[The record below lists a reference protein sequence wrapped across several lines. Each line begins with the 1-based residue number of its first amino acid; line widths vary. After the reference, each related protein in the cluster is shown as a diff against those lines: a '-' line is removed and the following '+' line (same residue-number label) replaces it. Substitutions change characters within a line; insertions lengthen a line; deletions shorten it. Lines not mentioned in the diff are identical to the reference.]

1 MERTKW
7 YLYLL
12 MLLLLLSSCANTDEI
27 RDKLKDHEKRI
38 EVLEQLVKKANE
50 STSALQALI
59 DKMSKQLTIVK
70 YEELKDGSGYVIT
83 MSDGSTIT
91 LKNGQGAP
99 APAMGIKED
108 EGVYYWTINGDYLLD
123 ASGNRVVAKGK
134 DGSIGIT
141 PKLRINKDNQWEV
154 SYDGGKNWS
163 LVRDENGNPVVAVG
177 SADTSNLTIE
187 SDGTH
192 VIIIYNGVTYLIPL
206 APGGAVDPTSISLS
220 PEVMTLRVGDTQTF
234 ALSFEPINVTNK
246 EVTWASSNEA
256 VATVDNGV
264 VTAHTIGTAVVSAV
278 STVNGVKAEA
288 TVEVIASAG
297 KLAIEY
303 LTEYNINPAGDGFV
317 ANHIGKDSGYFTW
330 SQAMDRFSKEKNF
343 RIDNVGYHLPTYEE
357 WCSIVPA
364 EYIYIG
370 MPHEDRL
377 DSSETVCVGG
387 QIKTYTSDYR
397 FPGNGIVYAVRLKG
411 GDNAQRSAWRY
422 QYRDNSAGE
431 GEKMLEITV
440 RPLAEDTSVSLD
452 DVAKESYWRGNN
464 DADIVRRLPAAGYK
478 NKEGGDTF
486 FYNQYGHYWSATSES
501 EALARFMLFSDFFAY
516 SNYAHEKKILNTVR
530 LFTNN

>member
-99 APAMGIKED
+99 APAIGIKED
-108 EGVYYWTINGDYLLD
+108 EGLYYWTINGDYLLD
-123 ASGNRVVAKGK
+123 GSGNRVVAKGK

-163 LVRDENGNPVVAVG
+163 LVGDENGNPIVAVG

-192 VIIIYNGVTYLIPL
+192 VIIVYNGVTYLIPL
-206 APGGAVDPTSISLS
+206 APGETVDPTSISLS
-220 PEVMTLRVGDTQTF
+220 PEVMTLRVGDIQTF
-234 ALSFEPINVTNK
+234 ALSSRVMMRAREVLGGTN
-246 EVTWASSNEA
+246 
-256 VATVDNGV
+256 
-264 VTAHTIGTAVVSAV
+264 I
-278 STVNGVKAEA
+278 
-288 TVEVIASAG
+288 
-297 KLAIEY
+297 
-303 LTEYNINPAGDGFV
+303 LTTLTPRD
-317 ANHIGKDSGYFTW
+317 
-330 SQAMDRFSKEKNF
+330 Q
-343 RIDNVGYHLPTYEE
+343 
-357 WCSIVPA
+357 
-364 EYIYIG
+364 
-370 MPHEDRL
+370 
-377 DSSETVCVGG
+377 
-387 QIKTYTSDYR
+387 
-397 FPGNGIVYAVRLKG
+397 
-411 GDNAQRSAWRY
+411 QRSLKRC
-422 QYRDNSAGE
+422 S
-431 GEKMLEITV
+431 
-440 RPLAEDTSVSLD
+440 
-452 DVAKESYWRGNN
+452 
-464 DADIVRRLPAAGYK
+464 RLP
-478 NKEGGDTF
+478 
-486 FYNQYGHYWSATSES
+486 S
-501 EALARFMLFSDFFAY
+501 
-516 SNYAHEKKILNTVR
+516 VV
-530 LFTNN
+530 

>member
-1 MERTKW
+1 
-7 YLYLL
+7 

-99 APAMGIKED
+99 APAVGIKED

-123 ASGNRVVAKGK
+123 GSGNRVVAKGK

-163 LVRDENGNPVVAVG
+163 LVRDENGNPIVAVG

-192 VIIIYNGVTYLIPL
+192 VIIVYNGVTYLIPL
-206 APGGAVDPTSISLS
+206 APGEAVDPTSISLS
-220 PEVMTLRVGDTQTF
+220 PEVMTLRVGDIQTF

-246 EVTWASSNEA
+246 EVTWASSNEP

-264 VTAHTIGTAVVSAV
+264 VTAHTIGTAVS
-278 STVNGVKAEA
+278 
-288 TVEVIASAG
+288 EVITIAG
-297 KLAIEY
+297 I
-303 LTEYNINPAGDGFV
+303 T
-317 ANHIGKDSGYFTW
+317 
-330 SQAMDRFSKEKNF
+330 
-343 RIDNVGYHLPTYEE
+343 
-357 WCSIVPA
+357 
-364 EYIYIG
+364 
-370 MPHEDRL
+370 
-377 DSSETVCVGG
+377 
-387 QIKTYTSDYR
+387 KTYTADYISPGDGNAYGLR
-397 FPGNGIVYAVRLKG
+397 FKG
-411 GDNAQRSAWRY
+411 DDESQRSAWRY
-422 QYRDNSAGE
+422 EYLDNPDSPGSTE
-431 GEKMLEITV
+431 KPQKMLKITV
-440 RPLAEDTSVSLD
+440 RRLGGSDTGVTVETIADPSWWAS
-452 DVAKESYWRGNN
+452 NN
-464 DADIVRRLPAAGYK
+464 TKDIVKIFPAAGFLQYA
-478 NKEGGDTF
+478 GDENLTNAGTHG
-486 FYNQYGHYWSATSES
+486 YYWSSTEYNTSS
-501 EALARFMLFSDFFAY
+501 ARSMDFFDQGAY
-516 SNYAHEKKILNTVR
+516 TSYYWNGKSYKYSVR
-530 LFTNN
+530 LFSNK